1 MGWENAPS
9 HICRG
14 GDLRG
19 LAFCCPPIKY
29 CPIHKALKILKLSP
43 EEFIRIKEEFG
54 KRTKLGLGKNTC
66 FGSLVWCCK
75 ITKPCPYRDYELAKN
90 NITPDEYMELKKE
103 LAEEIIKNSP
113 FFKEAVEVFA
123 KKGIPKDVA
132 EKCILET
139 GDLKKAYQL
148 AIKMLDKG

>member
-1 MGWENAPS
+1 
-9 HICRG
+9 
-14 GDLRG
+14 
-19 LAFCCPPIKY
+19 
-29 CPIHKALKILKLSP
+29 
-43 EEFIRIKEEFG
+43 G